1 MLQHSCL
8 VTVSKMSETDTT
20 ANHVDA
26 SGKDSA
32 KENAEL
38 TNRQVELII
47 DTWSYVRVDLE
58 KAGTVLFVKL
68 FEIAPEL
75 QKLFPF
81 DGEAVTAD
89 NELLK
94 RHGIQVMESID
105 AAIGM
110 LDNPEE
116 LKETLIDLGIVHH
129 MKDVQVDS
137 FAPVGQALIY
147 TLQTGLGDKFTEE
160 VKAAWL
166 KLYAVVQQL
175 MTLGMTEGIDA

>member
-1 MLQHSCL
+1 MISTLLSLTC
-8 VTVSKMSETDTT
+8 MSIFLD
-20 ANHVDA
+20 N
-26 SGKDSA
+26 
-32 KENAEL
+32 
-38 TNRQVELII
+38 I
-47 DTWSYVRVDLE
+47 VRLSIFIV
-58 KAGTVLFVKL
+58 VYFRL

-137 FAPVGQALIY
+137 FAVS
-147 TLQTGLGDKFTEE
+147 T
-160 VKAAWL
+160 
-166 KLYAVVQQL
+166 KLCVCVCVHAC
-175 MTLGMTEGIDA
+175 

>member
-1 MLQHSCL
+1 MYYIESGVKFCRPVISTLLSLTC
-8 VTVSKMSETDTT
+8 MSIFLD
-20 ANHVDA
+20 N
-26 SGKDSA
+26 
-32 KENAEL
+32 
-38 TNRQVELII
+38 I
-47 DTWSYVRVDLE
+47 VRLSIFIV
-58 KAGTVLFVKL
+58 VYFRL

-137 FAPVGQALIY
+137 FAVS
-147 TLQTGLGDKFTEE
+147 T
-160 VKAAWL
+160 
-166 KLYAVVQQL
+166 KLCVCVCVCACAHVS
-175 MTLGMTEGIDA
+175 MCT